1 MGGRPT
7 TLHAYITAQWFEILL
22 LLLEKKRKKK
32 DMQQW
37 DFIWF
42 NAISYQFQG
51 SIGYNQFLMPIMLAF
66 SNKTNISSVSF
77 PSDSKLL

>member
-32 DMQQW
+32 ICNSGILFGLMQ
-37 DFIWF
+37 FR
-42 NAISYQFQG
+42 
-51 SIGYNQFLMPIMLAF
+51 
-66 SNKTNISSVSF
+66 TNFKVPLDTINS
-77 PSDSKLL
+77 